1 MTNQTLSPIRRFNR
15 IAFGAV
21 LIGITMTTST
31 TPLGWL
37 AVLPLL
43 AILPIISGLIGFDPV
58 SSFLAQIFDRI
69 QSKVTSGTKHSNIHR
84 LSH

>member
-1 MTNQTLSPIRRFNR
+1 MNIETLNPIQRFNR

-21 LIGITMTTST
+21 LIGITMATGT

-58 SSFLAQIFDRI
+58 SSFLMEIFGRF
-69 QSKVTSGTKHSNIHR
+69 QSKVASGTKHTNIHS
-84 LSH
+84 LSN